1 MRYYNTEDKEQAARA
16 EIELYRTAASL
27 YAPIKRGLE
36 KMNGKIIN
44 IRLKRA
50 LQDEVNAVFGIN
62 TAEDGRQWPK
72 ISISYERRPERLMI
86 YTYHK
91 GQTITLADCQID
103 AEEKRLNA
111 APLIE
116 SARQHREERLRR
128 AADMETTIEKI
139 ESIRLQIEQIGKL
152 LANVQ
157 KQGDTEILDIYGLRY
172 RLQRY

>member
-1 MRYYNTEDKEQAARA
+1 MRYYTSEDKEQAARD
-16 EIELYRTAASL
+16 EIEAYRTAASL

-36 KMNGKIIN
+36 KMDGKIIN

-72 ISISYERRPERLMI
+72 MSISYERRPGYLTI
-86 YTYHK
+86 YTYHG
-91 GQTITLADCQID
+91 GQTITLADCQIS
-103 AEEKRLNA
+103 AEEKRLDA

-116 SARQHREERLRR
+116 SARQYREERLRR
-128 AADMETTIEKI
+128 AADMEATIGKI
-139 ESIRLQIEQIGKL
+139 ESIRLQIEQIEKL
-152 LANVQ
+152 LASVQ
-157 KQGDTEILDIYGLRY
+157 KQGDSTILDIYGLRY

>member
-1 MRYYNTEDKEQAARA
+1 MRYYTSEDKEQAARD
-16 EIELYRTAASL
+16 EIDLYRTAASL
-27 YAPIKRGLE
+27 YAPIKRGME

-50 LQDEVNAVFGIN
+50 LQDEVNAVLGIN

-72 ISISYERRPERLMI
+72 ISISYERRPERLAI
-86 YTYHK
+86 YAYHG
-91 GQTITLADCQID
+91 GQTITLADCQMS
-103 AEEKRLNA
+103 AEEKRLDA

-128 AADMETTIEKI
+128 AAGMEATIEKI
-139 ESIRLQIEQIGKL
+139 DSIKLQIEQIEKL
-152 LANVQ
+152 LAGVQ
-157 KQGDTEILDIYGLRY
+157 KQGDAEILDIYGLRY

>member
-1 MRYYNTEDKEQAARA
+1 MRYYTDKDKEQAAQD
-16 EIELYRTAASL
+16 EIAAYRTAASL

-36 KMNGKIIN
+36 KMDGKIIN
-44 IRLKRA
+44 VRLKRA
-50 LQDEVNAVFGIN
+50 LQDEVNAVLGIN

-72 ISISYERRPERLMI
+72 ISISCERRPERLTI
-86 YTYHK
+86 YAYHK
-91 GQTITLADCQID
+91 GQTITLADCQIG

-128 AADMETTIEKI
+128 AADMEATIEKV

-152 LANVQ
+152 LAGVQ
-157 KQGDTEILDIYGLRY
+157 KQGDSEILDIYGLRY